1 MRARRILKI
10 VAGVLVAGAAAFF
23 AIGLHNA
30 RADPVV
36 RQAYVAMPDWPKGA
50 KPVRVALISDIHIG
64 SWAMDAGRL
73 TRIIGEVDAL
83 KPDLVVIAGDLI
95 NGNDPHHG
103 RRQMQDLVAP
113 LSRLHPPLGSFATI
127 GNHDMWTGPG
137 PIAAPLRQAGV
148 TLLHNSAV
156 SRGPLAIGG
165 MDYTPYGATDLDT
178 TMAKLRKLPGA
189 RLLITHTP
197 EISNKVPGDV
207 SLMLAGHT
215 HCGQA
220 VFPVIG
226 VAYIILQYGDRYLCG
241 LKHVDG
247 RTVVITAGLGTS
259 VVPLRFGAPPDLW
272 LLTLGPQR

>member
-1 MRARRILKI
+1 MRVRRILI
-10 VAGVLVAGAAAFF
+10 IAAGVLVAGAAAFF
-23 AIGLHNA
+23 AIGLRNA
-30 RADPVV
+30 RADPIV
-36 RQAYVAMPDWPKGA
+36 RQAYVAMPDWPEGA
-50 KPVRVALISDIHIG
+50 QPVRVALISDIHIG

-73 TRIIGEVDAL
+73 SRIVGQVDAL

-95 NGNDPHHG
+95 DGNDPRRG
-103 RRQMQDLVAP
+103 RQQMQDLVAP
-113 LSRLHPPLGSFATI
+113 LSGLRAPLGSFATI
-127 GNHDMWTGPG
+127 GNHDMWTDPG

-148 TLLHNSAV
+148 TLLHDDAV
-156 SRGPLAIGG
+156 ARGPLAIGG
-165 MDYTPYGATDLDT
+165 MDYTPHGAADLAA

-197 EISNKVPGDV
+197 EISRKVPGDV
-207 SLMLAGHT
+207 SLLLAGHT

-226 VAYIILQYGDRYLCG
+226 VAYIILRYGDRYLCG

-272 LLTLGPQR
+272 LLTLGPPR